1 MSMDNGVYVLRT
13 KDGMN
18 RVIHTKAIDCLV
30 DSFENDELG
39 RVINPIRVME
49 FFGTCPATRNYGKA
63 MGIAKSMLKTK
74 TKELGYVEYGIYK
87 IRINKTWKELQKE
100 ALRKIPLERKYL
112 KKMNNDFSKLKLEDL
127 NKVERIC
134 S

>member
-30 DSFENDELG
+30 DCFESDELG
-39 RVINPIRVME
+39 REINPIRILE
-49 FFGTCPATRNYGKA
+49 FFGKTPATKSYEKA
-63 MGIAKSMLKTK
+63 MGIAHSMLRVKTR
-74 TKELGYVEYGIYK
+74 EIGYVEYGIQK
-87 IRINKTWKELQKE
+87 IVIDMTWREIKEE
-100 ALRKIPLERKYL
+100 AKRRIPLERAYL
-112 KKMNNDFSKLKLEDL
+112 KGKKDDFYRLKLKELDV
-127 NKVERIC
+127 VERMC